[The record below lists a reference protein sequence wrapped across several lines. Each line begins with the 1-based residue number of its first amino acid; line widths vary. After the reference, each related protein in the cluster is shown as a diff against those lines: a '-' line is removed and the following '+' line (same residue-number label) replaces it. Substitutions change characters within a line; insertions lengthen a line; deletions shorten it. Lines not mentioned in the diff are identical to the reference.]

1 MKRNK
6 LTEELILLSK
16 LECQVQEQYDDQEI
30 IDSINSFKQ
39 NGLSFFLENKI
50 YERALY
56 EVRELNNNLVHLVT
70 GV

>member
-30 IDSINSFKQ
+30 IDSLNSFKQ